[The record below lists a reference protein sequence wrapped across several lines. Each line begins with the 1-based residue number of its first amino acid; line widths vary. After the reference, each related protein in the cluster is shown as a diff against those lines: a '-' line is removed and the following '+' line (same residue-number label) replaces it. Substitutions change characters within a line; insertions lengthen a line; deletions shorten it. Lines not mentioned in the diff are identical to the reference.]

1 MRILYYGDFDCA
13 TGFSNVSKNLIDEW
27 LKDLKDE
34 DELIILALNNH
45 ETEAYEYANN
55 AMVIP
60 LLGTRDANDKDVHCR
75 NSFLRLL
82 HAADYDHVFMLNDLE
97 VLNPL
102 KEHIQNIKKKKK
114 AEKKIKFK
122 LHIYYPIDSRPSKK
136 HLEILKIAD
145 KLYSY
150 TEWGKGLT
158 QEFVGKKKIEIVPH
172 GTDGEV
178 FYPMD
183 YLPPLFPEEAYVF
196 GCVNRNSQR
205 KDIATLLQAFKYLK
219 EQLADTDAHLILYL
233 HMNPK
238 DPYGLRIYDACETL
252 GLEIGKDV
260 WLPSNFNE
268 NKGFSQDKL
277 NELYNS
283 FDVFVSTT
291 TSEGWGL
298 TITEAMACGT
308 PVICP
313 IHTSLTEIT
322 EDGTLVYPL
331 RSLRPFMFV
340 GDTEKI
346 RYISSVKEVAK
357 RMYDAMA
364 EIGTDYQSDL
374 TEKARRKALSYKWS
388 KSAELIIKNFK

>member
-1 MRILYYGDFDCA
+1 MRILYYGDFGCT
-13 TGFSNVSKNLIDEW
+13 TGFGNVSKNLIDEW
-27 LKDLKDE
+27 LKDLGDD

-45 ETEAYEYANN
+45 DEEAYEYGDR

-60 LLGTRDANDKDVHCR
+60 LLGTREEKDKDPHCR
-75 NSFLRLL
+75 NSFLRFL
-82 HAADYDHVFMLNDLE
+82 HAAEYDHVFMLNDLE

-114 AEKKIKFK
+114 ADKKTKFK
-122 LHIYYPIDSRPSKK
+122 LHIYYPIDSKPSKK
-136 HLEILKIAD
+136 YLDILTIAD

-150 TEWGKGLT
+150 TEWGKSLT
-158 QEFVGKKKIEIVPH
+158 QEFVGRKKIEIVPH
-172 GTDGEV
+172 GTDGET

-183 YLPPLFPEEAYVF
+183 YLPPLFPEDAYVF

-219 EQLADTDAHLILYL
+219 EQLAETDAQLILYL
-233 HMNPK
+233 HMNPQ
-238 DPYGLRIYDACETL
+238 DPFGLRIDEACETL
-252 GLEIGKDV
+252 NLEIGKDV
-260 WLPSNFNE
+260 WLPSNFSE
-268 NKGFSQDKL
+268 NKGFTQDKL
-277 NELYNS
+277 NELYNA

-291 TSEGWGL
+291 TAEGWGL

-313 IHTSLTEIT
+313 VHTSLTEIT
-322 EDGTLVYPL
+322 EEGTLVYPI
-331 RSLRPFMFV
+331 RSLRPFMFIQ
-340 GDTEKI
+340 DMEKV

-364 EIGTDYQSDL
+364 EIGTEYQADL
-374 TEKARRKALSYKWS
+374 SEKARKKALSYKWK
-388 KSAELIIKNFK
+388 KSAALIMKNFK

>member
-1 MRILYYGDFDCA
+1 MRILYYGDFGCT
-13 TGFSNVSKNLIDEW
+13 TGFGNVSKNLIDEW
-27 LKDLKDE
+27 LKDLGDD

-45 ETEAYEYANN
+45 DDEAYEYGDR

-60 LLGTRDANDKDVHCR
+60 LLGTREEKDKDPHCR
-75 NSFLRLL
+75 NSFLRFL
-82 HAADYDHVFMLNDLE
+82 HAAEYDHVFMLNDLE

-102 KEHIQNIKKKKK
+102 KEHIQKIKKKKK
-114 AEKKIKFK
+114 AEKKTKFK
-122 LHIYYPIDSRPSKK
+122 LHIYYPIDSKPSKK
-136 HLEILKIAD
+136 HLDILTIAD

-150 TEWGKGLT
+150 TEWGKSLT
-158 QEFVGKKKIEIVPH
+158 QEFVGRKKIEIVPH
-172 GTDGEV
+172 GTDGET

-183 YLPPLFPEEAYVF
+183 YLPPLFPEDAYVF
-196 GCVNRNSQR
+196 GCINRNSQR

-219 EQLADTDAHLILYL
+219 EQLAETDAHLILYL
-233 HMNPK
+233 HMNPM
-238 DPYGLRIYDACETL
+238 DPFGLRINEACETL
-252 GLEIGKDV
+252 DLEIGKDV

-268 NKGFSQDKL
+268 NKGFSEEKL
-277 NELYNS
+277 NELYNA

-291 TSEGWGL
+291 TAEGWGL

-322 EDGTLVYPL
+322 EEGTLVYPL
-331 RSLRPFMFV
+331 RSLRSFMFV
-340 GDTEKI
+340 KDIEKV

-374 TEKARRKALSYKWS
+374 TEKARKKVLKYKWS
-388 KSAELIIKNFK
+388 KSAEIIMKNFK